1 MFTVLNTLDQG
12 GLTPRS
18 KDNYRKGEPVR
29 HSTSH
34 LLRSC
39 RIGIAAFAVAG
50 VVGLSACGSDDD
62 SSATT
67 AAESEGSV
75 APEDIKVDPA
85 VVTAGLTKMPATIAS
100 AIAAI
105 GTPDAE
111 AKVDAIEEEWA
122 TFEGTVRETDPDIYL
137 AIEDQLDPVQDQ
149 IKAGDTAAATATAA
163 TLAGLFTQYL
173 TAHPG

>member
-1 MFTVLNTLDQG
+1 MSTTMSRRFG
-12 GLTPRS
+12 RGL
-18 KDNYRKGEPVR
+18 VALALV
-29 HSTSH
+29 ST
-34 LLRSC
+34 
-39 RIGIAAFAVAG
+39 
-50 VVGLSACGSDDD
+50 VGLAACSSDDD
-62 SSATT
+62 GTT
-67 AAESEGSV
+67 ATAAPAADGSV
-75 APEDIKVDPA
+75 APEDVKVDPA

-122 TFEGTVRETDPDIYL
+122 GFEGTVRDTDPDIYL

-163 TLAGLFTQYL
+163 TLSDLFTQYL
-173 TAHPG
+173 TKHPG